1 VPSTVE
7 ITRSNC
13 SESGSTQKAGSSW
26 TEACADME
34 GPRTPAGGQAT
45 PSAEAHTRFST
56 AQDMAAQVKS
66 PMTPNTEAL
75 VERNLAEKQRLLA
88 QLREKAQALEE
99 QITRDSD
106 RLSTA
111 RSGRRIR
118 TALVG
123 ADSFTPRPQTGK
135 L

>member
-1 VPSTVE
+1 
-7 ITRSNC
+7 
-13 SESGSTQKAGSSW
+13 
-26 TEACADME
+26 ME
-34 GPRTPAGGQAT
+34 GTRTPAGVRAT
-45 PSAEAHTRFST
+45 PSAEEDKRLST
-56 AQDMAAQVKS
+56 AEDVAAQVKS

-123 ADSFTPRPQTGK
+123 ADSFTPRLQTGK